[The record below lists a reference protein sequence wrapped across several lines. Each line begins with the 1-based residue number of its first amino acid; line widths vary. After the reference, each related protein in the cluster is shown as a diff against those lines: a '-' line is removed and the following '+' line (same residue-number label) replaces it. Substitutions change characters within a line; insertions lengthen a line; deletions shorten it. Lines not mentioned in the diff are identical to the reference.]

1 MRNLDVPR
9 HSICRSFTS
18 TSKNVDLKKKIKIDS
33 EKIENNLITL
43 KFSDNFLANY
53 QYFWLR
59 DHCQC
64 EICYHTVTKQRLLNT
79 FKIPLDITP
88 KTVGVH
94 NDGVTIIWN
103 NDNHESNYSIDWLR
117 KHSYS
122 PKLPLVMKQNTSIF
136 DQKLIY
142 WDSRF
147 KIPSVSYQEVME
159 TDEGVLK
166 WLNNI
171 RSTAEDLLKHP
182 FILSCETNFDKNLLK
197 KSLEYRLKKNDK
209 KVEVVTKRKFWDF
222 TADLSHEDTAY
233 TNLALSAHTDTTYFT
248 DPIGVQIFHLLRHDG
263 NGGKSLYV
271 DGFHCANILKKK
283 FPMHYETLSTLKING
298 KIGNFNA
305 FQNFS
310 IFEHDKNNNDK
321 LTMDN
326 LVRIK
331 FNNDDRD
338 ITDFNEADTEKFYL
352 ALREWMK
359 IVYNENNELWINLKP
374 GTVIAMNNWR
384 VFHGRSSFDGIV
396 V

>member
-171 RSTAEDLLKHP
+171 VKEIS
-182 FILSCETNFDKNLLK
+182 
-197 KSLEYRLKKNDK
+197 
-209 KVEVVTKRKFWDF
+209 
-222 TADLSHEDTAY
+222 DLSHEDTAY

-384 VFHGRSSFDGIV
+384 VFHGRSSFDGYRRLCGAYLNMDDVRARIV
-396 V
+396 DLEEKYSV